1 MFALFALFLMA
12 ASDTHADA
20 DALFQAG
27 RYQEA
32 AQSYAALLRRTPGD
46 AGLLDA
52 LGQTLR
58 KMRQPRAAIPFFQ
71 REVALDPANR
81 VAARSL
87 AAAFQDA
94 NSVEDARR
102 LLVQLTSTDPE
113 DAESWYLLGLL
124 MYQNGYYS
132 AAIEDLDQALARG
145 RGGGISQYRD
155 RAESIRAISLL
166 EAGRSGEAREAL
178 PRLLEKPGSA
188 ADLDLLL
195 AYARVLYEDG
205 RYADAMK
212 QTDLAMAANPAN
224 ASAHFWRAR
233 ISRQQGL
240 IAQAIGE
247 AERSR
252 DLAPDSPA
260 PRSLL
265 VRLYQKSGRAAEAAR
280 EADWLRLHEAQAS
293 AP

>member
-1 MFALFALFLMA
+1 MFALFALLLMA
-12 ASDTHADA
+12 PSGTRAEA

-27 RYQEA
+27 RYRDA
-32 AQSYAALLRRTPGD
+32 ALSYAALLRQTPGD
-46 AGLLDA
+46 TGLLDA

-58 KMRQPRAAIPFFQ
+58 EMRQPRAAIPYFQ

-87 AAAFQDA
+87 AAALQEA
-94 NSVEDARR
+94 NALEDARR
-102 LLVQLTSTDPE
+102 LLMQLVHTDPE

-124 MYQNGYYS
+124 MYRNGYYS

-145 RGGGISQYRD
+145 PGGGISQYRN

-166 EAGRSGEAREAL
+166 QAGRAAEAREAL
-178 PRLLEKPGSA
+178 PKLLEKPGNA

-212 QTDLAMAANPAN
+212 QTDLAAAANPAN

-233 ISRQQGL
+233 ISQQQGL

-265 VRLYQKSGRAAEAAR
+265 VRLYQRSGRAADAAR
-280 EADWLRLHEAQAS
+280 EADWLRLHEARAA